1 MSAIVDNILAYKI
14 LSMIVTPFSET
25 DAYKLGII
33 DEDGTLL
40 IKPKDFTS
48 SAQKEAYTYLHRL
61 CFNMKKII
69 NRMPGGESK
78 TKNIVAAFF
87 LIKEAYQN
95 KENAI
100 YEEKFH
106 RIIGLM
112 EEGYI
117 LVEDEIIVDK
127 YLEEEGGASAAGAAP
142 ANVTGAAV
150 STDQPVIRNKKKKI
164 AHIMSKQSSF
174 RKVANL

>member
-1 MSAIVDNILAYKI
+1 MSAIVDNVIAYRI
-14 LSMIVTPFSET
+14 LSMIVKPFSET

-33 DEDGTLL
+33 DDEGNVL
-40 IKPKDFTS
+40 IKPKNFTS
-48 SAQKEAYTYLHRL
+48 GEQRDAYTYLHRL

-95 KENAI
+95 KENTI

-127 YLEEEGGASAAGAAP
+127 YLEEEGAAVGAAP
-142 ANVTGAAV
+142 ANVTGPTV
-150 STDQPVIRNKKKKI
+150 STDQPVVRKKKKI